1 MLRQN
6 QSIGGEK
13 PELDAAAAAMD
24 ALERKRKVAARRTA
38 WILGV
43 IAAAFFIAALVHGHY
58 AYISHWPS

>member
-6 QSIGGEK
+6 QSAGDEK
-13 PELDAAAAAMD
+13 PAQDSAAAAMD
-24 ALERKRKVAARRTA
+24 VLERKRKAAARRTA

-58 AYISHWPS
+58 ASIAHWPS